1 MIAEGIA
8 IPFEVNAQI
17 DSALRAIDN
26 LVAKAQTGLRAL
38 SQGTKINID
47 SSAAQKAI
55 GSLADGFADVKT
67 ELNSTISTQKQ
78 ALAALAA
85 AGQAGTKE
93 FQSLLGEVKKN
104 QAELAKLDQAAEQVE
119 KSLGNVN
126 KGSSIGEKFAK
137 FGLAA
142 NGIQQVAGA
151 LGDVV
156 KVGVEFD
163 DTLKAVGAVTG
174 ASAEV
179 LTDLGN
185 RGRSLALTFGGS
197 ASDQLKSFQGIL
209 SKFGA
214 QVADSPAALSKMAE
228 SVNILAKAGG
238 IDAAQA
244 MDALTDTM
252 LQMGLVTGDANKD
265 AENSVR
271 VIDALASSAQIGAA
285 EIPDVAASMLQVGV
299 AAKGANLSVEATAGA
314 LQVLAVG
321 GKKGSEAGIA
331 LRNVL
336 GLIQK
341 ASGPAEET
349 MKKFGTSSKELGQIL
364 TTQGLGPALEKIRA
378 GMNKL
383 GSDAERNAALM
394 TIFGTENSAA
404 AGILLENTGNIKD
417 FTTKI
422 EDAVKLGAAGAAGAV
437 QQANINMQSAGA
449 VISRIKARVEDTF
462 VGITQA
468 VGSSVTGAIGA
479 INQLA
484 PTLTGLAGITQLV
497 PEGAFEKVVGK
508 AKEFGGK
515 ASQAFGTAFE
525 KLPLDGVKSKLGD
538 ALSKI
543 PIDTGKLASAF
554 SDIGAK
560 ASAGLSK
567 AFSGLGAAAFNPITL
582 GIVAAGAALTL
593 FFTQT
598 EAGKKSFEQIKKVA
612 SEAFGTLTKALEPLG
627 KVFGEL
633 FGSIATSGGGLLTA
647 LTPLLEFLGKALAK
661 QAEILGVVLV
671 AVFTGAAKA
680 VTFVSAGISAVIS
693 GFQSFFTAI
702 SPVTTQIGLL
712 VGEVGKFIAAFY
724 TGAFNN
730 IVGIFS
736 AIGGA
741 ISSIGAAFGK
751 FVSEAIKP
759 VTDGFSAIGSA
770 IGGFITS
777 LFGTSEA
784 TKQVSTNTAAI
795 GTAATTAAKS
805 VSTFQTVIQFLTSSI
820 TNVRA
825 ALAGISGVI
834 STVGAA
840 FSQFLEGVKTL
851 DLGKITGAFTD
862 LGGKVQTSF
871 TGKWNETWNE
881 ANKTSEKATE
891 KIKQD
896 VDTKTKEAAAKAQ
909 ENLSKPIELKLD
921 IKKLAEDFS
930 ALQSNLQG
938 IAETGIKGLT
948 QNTLQVT
955 ATKEKVAALNKQL
968 ASEKNAANKASLQ
981 AQLNDQKSQLAQ
993 RAVFEAE
1000 ERKKAQQASK
1010 EAFKNETALTN
1021 EKNRT
1026 DRASIL
1032 KTEKDR
1038 RNAALGVLAQ
1048 ELESARILEADDR
1061 KRRVA
1066 ELEDKT
1072 RIEREKLKLEQRFG
1086 DQSAA
1091 AQANV
1096 KKQLIEK
1103 DKQYLNEKRKLELD
1117 FLKEDVENAKKLA
1130 EERAKSSVAAL
1141 QSQLTK
1147 LSFQDVSTLEKRGAL
1162 SQKLIEEQNALETRA
1177 YLDGLPAFQKVLSAK
1192 QAALVRATGA
1202 NKQAVTKELE
1212 KLRSDV
1218 VATLSDESLSEAEI
1232 VQKVKVQLN
1241 TDEESAALV
1250 LQNFR
1255 LLQEK
1260 QATEEIKKRR
1270 EVDEKIET
1278 ARIQSS
1284 LNVGQREFDLRK
1296 LQIEKQLQSELALAG
1311 SNATL
1316 IAEAQAKANIA
1327 NVEALGKLRES
1338 EAGSV
1343 AEREAQARIN
1353 ELNKAYA
1360 AETSLFLANEEQKN
1374 AIAEQAARV
1383 RAALASGSLSPEA
1396 TTRFTAVLQGLDAE
1410 LATFRQN
1417 EQLKLDIENE
1427 FAQKRIALFQQQ
1439 MIQRAG
1445 VVRLGAS
1452 AEQQVYESL
1461 FAGLSTITQRFN
1473 ASRSDYDGQKAELR
1487 RAREEELRVSRAT
1500 GKERLEI
1507 IKKYRDQERD
1517 LDRKFTGGA
1526 AALAQLKSVG
1536 SDVLGTFAASSQA
1549 AFAKATAGAKGF
1561 SDIGTE
1567 ALANLGTAALSTFG
1581 QIVIAG
1587 GDVGKALGKVAFDT
1601 LQSLVPILIAQITG
1615 ISLAQPDAVA
1625 TFGATA
1631 VARVALLTGLLQG
1644 AISIARAAL
1653 GFRKGG
1659 YTGDGRPDDE
1669 AGIVHKGE
1677 FVHTYETTLKNRDVF
1692 EHLHKGRSLDDYVK
1706 NVMIPKKP
1714 DLATRGLE
1722 FAQRGKTTNIMQ
1734 TITMDLHGQNAG
1746 IVKAINNQTAAF
1758 EARLG
1763 GVEEAMRYAG
1773 KEFKSKQSVAIE
1785 VVPNGDKYIQEI
1797 RKRTAR
1803 AALG

>member
-1 MIAEGIA
+1 MAETIA
-8 IPFEVNAQI
+8 IPFQVDAQI

-26 LVAKAQTGLRAL
+26 LVTKAQTGLRAL

-47 SSAAQKAI
+47 SGAAQKAI
-55 GSLADGFADVKT
+55 TSLADGFTDVKT

-104 QAELAKLDQAAEQVE
+104 QTELAKLDEAAEQVE

-142 NGIQQVAGA
+142 NGIQQVASA
-151 LGDVV
+151 FDEVI
-156 KVGVEFD
+156 KVGAEFD

-185 RGRSLALTFGGS
+185 RGRNLALTFGGS

-349 MKKFGTSSKELGQIL
+349 MKKFGTSSKELGEIL
-364 TTQGLGPALEKIRA
+364 TTQGLGAALNKIKG
-378 GMNKL
+378 GMDKL
-383 GSDAERNAALM
+383 GSAAERNAALM

-404 AGILLENTGNIKD
+404 AGILLENTDKIKE
-417 FTTKI
+417 FTAGI
-422 EDAVKLGAAGAAGAV
+422 EDAVKLGANGAAGAV

-462 VGITQA
+462 VGLTQA

-554 SDIGAK
+554 SDVGAK

-567 AFSGLGAAAFNPITL
+567 AFSGLGAVAFNPITL
-582 GIVAAGAALTL
+582 GVVAAGAALTL

-612 SEAFGTLTKALEPLG
+612 LEAFGTLTKALEPLG
-627 KVFGEL
+627 KVLGEL

-671 AVFTGAAKA
+671 AVFTGAARA
-680 VTFVSAGISAVIS
+680 VTFVSAGISAVIT
-693 GFQSFFTAI
+693 GFQSFFAAI

-712 VGEVGKFIAAFY
+712 VGEVGRFIAAFY

-784 TKQVSTNTAAI
+784 TKQVSSNTAAI

-805 VSTFQTVIQFLTSSI
+805 VSTFQSVIQFLTSSI

-825 ALAGISGVI
+825 ALAGISAVL

-851 DLGKITGAFTD
+851 DLGKITSAFTD
-862 LGGKVQTSF
+862 LGGKVQASF

-881 ANKTSEKATE
+881 ANKTTEKATE
-891 KIKQD
+891 KIKAD

-948 QNTLQVT
+948 QNTLQV
-955 ATKEKVAALNKQL
+955 AETKEKVAALNKQL
-968 ASEKNAANKASLQ
+968 ASESNAANKAALQ

-993 RAVFEAE
+993 RAVFESE

-1038 RNAALGVLAQ
+1038 RNVALGVLAQ
-1048 ELESARILEADDR
+1048 ELEAARILEADDR

-1072 RIEREKLKLEQRFG
+1072 RIEREKLKLEQKFG

-1096 KKQLIEK
+1096 KKQLLEK

-1141 QSQLTK
+1141 QAQIQK
-1147 LSFQDVSTLEKRGAL
+1147 LSFQDVSTLEKRGAA

-1177 YLDGLPAFQKVLSAK
+1177 YLDALPAFQKVLNAK

-1218 VATLSDESLSEAEI
+1218 VATLSDESLSESEI

-1260 QATEEIKKRR
+1260 QASEEIKKRR
-1270 EVDEKIET
+1270 DIDDKIET

-1296 LQIEKQLQSELALAG
+1296 QQIERQLQSELALAG

-1338 EAGSV
+1338 EAASV
-1343 AEREAQARIN
+1343 AEREAQSRLN

-1360 AETSLFLANEEQKN
+1360 SETALFLENEKQKN
-1374 AIAEQAARV
+1374 VIAEQAAQV
-1383 RAALASGSLSPEA
+1383 RAALASGSVSPQDKP
-1396 TTRFTAVLQGLDAE
+1396 RFSAVLEGLDAE

-1427 FAQKRIALFQQQ
+1427 FAQKRIALLQQQ
-1439 MIQRAG
+1439 MIQRSG
-1445 VVRLGAS
+1445 VVRFGVS
-1452 AEQQVYESL
+1452 AEKQIYESL
-1461 FAGLSTITQRFN
+1461 FAGLSVITNRFN
-1473 ASRSDYDGQKAELR
+1473 ASRADYEDQKADLAR
-1487 RAREEELRVSRAT
+1487 SREEELRVSRAT

-1507 IKKYRDQERD
+1507 LKKYRNQERE

-1526 AALAQLKSVG
+1526 AALQELKIAG
-1536 SDVLGTFAASSQA
+1536 GEVLGNFAATSQA
-1549 AFAKATAGAKGF
+1549 AFAKATASAKGF

-1567 ALANLGTAALSTFG
+1567 AFANLGAAAISTFA
-1581 QIVIAG
+1581 QVVVSG
-1587 GDVGKALGKVAFDT
+1587 GDVGKALAKVAFDT
-1601 LQSLVPILIAQITG
+1601 LQSLVPILVAQITAT
-1615 ISLAQPDAVA
+1615 SLAQPDSVA
-1625 TFGATA
+1625 TFGATGA
-1631 VARVALLTGLLQG
+1631 ARAALLTALLQG
-1644 AISIARAAL
+1644 AISVARAAL

-1659 YTGDGRPDDE
+1659 YTGDGAPDRE

-1677 FVHTYETTLKNRDVF
+1677 FVHTYETTKQHRELF
-1692 EHLHKGRSLDDYVK
+1692 EHLHTGKTLDDYVQ
-1706 NVMIPKKP
+1706 NVLIPRKP
-1714 DLATRGLE
+1714 TLAERGLQM
-1722 FAQRGKTTNIMQ
+1722 ASNSRAKQSVLQNIVQVQMQ
-1734 TITMDLHGQNAG
+1734 NGE
-1746 IVKAINNQTAAF
+1746 IVRAIEKQTSAF
-1758 EARLG
+1758 EQRLV
-1763 GVEEAMRYAG
+1763 GVEDAMRYAG
-1773 KEFKSKQSVAIE
+1773 REFKSKQAIQLE
-1785 VVPNGDKYIQEI
+1785 VVPNNERYIQDI
-1797 RKRTAR
+1797 QKRSAR